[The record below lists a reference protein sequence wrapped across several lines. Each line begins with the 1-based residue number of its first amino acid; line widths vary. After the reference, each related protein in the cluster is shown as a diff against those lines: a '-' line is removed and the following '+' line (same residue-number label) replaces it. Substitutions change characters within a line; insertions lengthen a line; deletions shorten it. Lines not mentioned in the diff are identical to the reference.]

1 MTQGIEGRLIGNT
14 FHLNPIG
21 FFQLM
26 LWIGDA
32 RLCRAVIGQDHQAF
46 AVAVQPTC
54 GIKAG
59 RVDVRSQGRMFC
71 TICGRC

>member
-1 MTQGIEGRLIGNT
+1 MTQGVEGLLIWNT

-32 RLCRAVIGQDHQAF
+32 CLCRAVIGQDHQTF

-54 GIKAG
+54 GIKVG
-59 RVDVRSQGRMFC
+59 RVDVGSQGWMLC
-71 TICGRC
+71 TI